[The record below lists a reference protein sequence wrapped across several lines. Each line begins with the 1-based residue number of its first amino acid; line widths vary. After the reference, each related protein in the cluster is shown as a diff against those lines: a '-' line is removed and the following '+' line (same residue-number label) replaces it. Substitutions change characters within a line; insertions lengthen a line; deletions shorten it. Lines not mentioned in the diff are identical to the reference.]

1 MKNDK
6 LTTFLLGFFY
16 TLMGILIIMG
26 ALVVIILLIKLGLI
40 TPGFLQFIAIV
51 LIVSIIGGLI
61 SLKRNS

>member
-16 TLMGILIIMG
+16 TLMGIFIIMG

-40 TPGFLQFIAIV
+40 APGFLQFITIV

-61 SLKRNS
+61 SLKINS